1 MLSFVCRWMIRVL
14 VLLLLAIPASAQT
27 EPRDS
32 HDTIKI
38 KTDLVVVDAQ
48 VTDKRSREPIRGL
61 KPTDFDL
68 FEDGVKQQIES
79 FSQDKLPLS
88 IVLLVDISPSVR
100 PVLEKIREGA
110 LAALQ
115 KLKPEDEVALMVF
128 SGWTELIQD
137 FTRDRQVLL
146 DKLGAALEKKGS
158 GTRIHEAIAKAAR
171 QMRYA
176 STTNARRVIIAV
188 TDNDGSM
195 DRTDDELSEEEV
207 RQTVVESG
215 ATVCGLI
222 VRSAI
227 NVANAIL
234 SQHPMIQ
241 EHFKRTKVNPY
252 ALETG
257 GEMSGAGKDEVN
269 ARLGEMFDRLRS
281 RYSLG
286 YLPVNQE
293 FNGKYRKIK
302 LTLTPEARR
311 RLGGEIVVT
320 ARQGYYALD
329 REAEALAA
337 EEAAELEKKEALA
350 AEPKPATSG
359 AGAPASP
366 AVASP
371 AAASETNGVRPETN
385 PASASDAAEVWHDAW
400 RAAFRRP
407 NPYAHLVMLDVL
419 PLNKQTGA
427 LPDKLTKEDFE
438 VVDGGAKREIVHFSR
453 GEMPLSIVLLID
465 TGGNTPVLTSALRR
479 GINQWLRRLKPDDE
493 VAIMAFCAQAAL
505 MQPFTKDR
513 KLLAARIRNFADNA
527 RKLNVGAGHN
537 RTLAAFSA
545 ADYIEKSANPLS
557 RRAIVTLTDGTRT
570 PFSMMKHEQAAEM
583 LLNAGGTVSA
593 IVTKGTGPST
603 GQKIK
608 GAVVRNAIWG
618 IVSPIS
624 LATSI
629 ATTLA
634 TEAILHEALQDRS
647 FGKLIQKSGG
657 FVEKSEGED
666 APEKLGLLIDRL
678 RNRYVLGFEPAAAA
692 TPDRFRKLDVRL
704 APAARK
710 QTPDVTVVAA
720 QGYFARK
727 TRPVE

>member
-1 MLSFVCRWMIRVL
+1 MVT
-14 VLLLLAIPASAQT
+14 LLLLAFPALAQT
-27 EPRDS
+27 EPADS
-32 HDTIKI
+32 QDTIKI
-38 KTDLVVVDAQ
+38 KTDLVLVDAQ
-48 VTDKRSREPIRGL
+48 VTDKRSRETIRGL
-61 KPTDFDL
+61 KASDFDL

-100 PVLEKIREGA
+100 PVIERIREGA

-128 SGWTELIQD
+128 SGWAELIQD
-137 FTRDRQVLL
+137 FTRDRQLLL

-171 QMRYA
+171 QMRY
-176 STTNARRVIIAV
+176 STSANARRVIIAV

-195 DRTDDELSEEEV
+195 SRTDDALSEEEV
-207 RQTVVESG
+207 RQTVIESG
-215 ATVCGLI
+215 AAVCGLI

-234 SQHPMIQ
+234 SQHPAVQ
-241 EHFKRTKVNPY
+241 ERIKRTTVNPY

-286 YLPVNQE
+286 YLPVNHE

-302 LTLTPEARR
+302 LTLTPEARK
-311 RLGGEIVVT
+311 RLGGDIAVT

-337 EEAAELEKKEALA
+337 EEAAELEKKETTT
-350 AEPKPATSG
+350 AEQKPAATL
-359 AGAPASP
+359 PE
-366 AVASP
+366 
-371 AAASETNGVRPETN
+371 AATGDRPEKRK
-385 PASASDAAEVWHDAW
+385 ASAGENSEAWHEAW
-400 RAAFRRP
+400 RAAFRLP
-407 NPYAHLVMLDVL
+407 NPNAHLVMLDAWPV
-419 PLNKQTGA
+419 NKQTGA
-427 LPDKLTKEDFE
+427 SPDKLTREDFE
-438 VVDGGAKREIVHFSR
+438 IVDNGVKREIVHFSR

-465 TGGNTPVLTSALRR
+465 TGGNTPVLASALRR
-479 GINQWLRRLKPDDE
+479 GINQWLGRLKPDDE

-513 KLLAARIRNFADNA
+513 KLLAARIRNFAENA
-527 RKLNVGAGHN
+527 RKLNTGAGHD

-545 ADYIEKSANPLS
+545 ADYIEKSANPVS
-557 RRAIVTLTDGTRT
+557 RRAIVTLTDGTKT
-570 PFSMMKHEQAAEM
+570 LYSMMKHDRAAEM
-583 LLNAGGTVSA
+583 LLDAGGSVSA
-593 IVTKGTGPST
+593 IVTKGTGPSA

-608 GAVVRNAIWG
+608 GAVARNAIWG

-624 LATSI
+624 LATNI
-629 ATTLA
+629 AMTLA
-634 TEAILHEALQDRS
+634 TEAILNEALQDRS

-657 FVEKSEGED
+657 AVLKSEGED

-678 RNRYVLGFEPAAAA
+678 RNRYVLGFEPAEAA

-710 QTPDVTVVAA
+710 QRPDVTVVTA
-720 QGYFARK
+720 QGYYARIK
-727 TRPVE
+727 QEPPE